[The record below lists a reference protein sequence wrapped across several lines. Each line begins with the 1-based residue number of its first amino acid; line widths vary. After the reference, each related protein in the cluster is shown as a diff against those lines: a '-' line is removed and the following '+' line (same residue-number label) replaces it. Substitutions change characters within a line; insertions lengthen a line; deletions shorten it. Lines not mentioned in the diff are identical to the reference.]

1 MGTKIIPPNAS
12 FETLLNHLILPVMS
26 GLQGFFLPH
35 ESPSKAA
42 KNWAIGKDD
51 GVVVGSP
58 TYAAGYVSLESNS
71 VAYIETPVVETP
83 EMTILFAG
91 RGTTDSSTA
100 DLTPVFVS
108 SRTAAAALGGAGGIQ
123 VYADTASRQR
133 VYFSQWDGGSAQNA
147 IASVNS
153 YSINTW
159 EFISARVTATTARIR
174 NLTTGVIGA
183 DLVLSGTR
191 NPGSGKIRIGSMI
204 DATWKGK
211 SDAALCGLY
220 NRALTDAEEVSM
232 YNWAKTYLATKG
244 ISI

>member
-12 FETLLNHLILPVMS
+12 FEMLLNHLVLPVMS

-35 ESPSKAA
+35 ESASKAA

-58 TYAAGYVSLESNS
+58 TYAAGYASLESNG
-71 VAYIETPVVETP
+71 VAYIETPVVESP
-83 EMTILFAG
+83 EMTIMFAG
-91 RGTTDSSTA
+91 RGTTDSSTN
-100 DLTPVFVS
+100 DLTPIFVS
-108 SRTAAAALGGAGGIQ
+108 SRTAAAALGGLGGIQ
-123 VYADTASRQR
+123 LYPNSPSVQR
-133 VYFSQWDGGSAQNA
+133 VYFSQWDGSVSQSP
-147 IASVNS
+147 IAFVSS
-153 YSINTW
+153 YSPNSW
-159 EFISARVTATTARIR
+159 QFISARVTATTARIR
-174 NLTTGVIGA
+174 NLTTGAIGA
-183 DLVLSGTR
+183 DLALSGSR

-244 ISI
+244 VAV